1 MNKLDITID
10 PDENLIRVW
19 NNGKGIPIVIH
30 KEHNIYVPE
39 LIFGNLLTGSNF
51 DDNQEK
57 TTGGR
62 NGFGAKLANIF
73 STEFTV
79 ETADSSQ
86 GLKFKQVFTKNMSE
100 RDAPKVSKYSGSDYT
115 CISFKPDLEK
125 FKMQFLDD
133 DTVSLLCKR
142 AYDFAGTSNSNG
154 TKGPKLNVLLN
165 GKKIEAKNFEQ
176 YINLY
181 QGIEKPI
188 GFERNPNER
197 WEIGFGV
204 SDGTFQQV
212 SFVNSICT
220 IKGGTHVNYI
230 ADQVTARLVNFIK
243 KKNKGTEV
251 KASQIKNHLAVYV
264 NCLVTNPSFDSQTK
278 DFLTTKVSA
287 LGSKCEVTEK
297 MLKAIEK
304 SDIVDNILNWSK
316 FKQNNELKKKGGAKK
331 AKILGITKLDDA
343 NFAGTSRSKDCTLIL
358 TEGDSAKALAM
369 SGIGVVGRDFYG
381 AFPLKGKLLN
391 VREAPHAQIL
401 KNEEIQNIAK
411 ILGLQ
416 FGKKYTDV
424 SSLRYGHLMIMADQ
438 DHDGSHIK
446 GLLINF
452 LHFYWPSLLDIPGFL
467 QQFITPIVKCIKGK
481 KEEVFFTLPQYESW
495 KEAQDNMN
503 SWKVKYY
510 KGLGTS
516 TASEAKSYFSNLG
529 THEVDFHWNDNTDN
543 VLDLAFSKKRVDDR
557 KDWLLN
563 MSAGTFIDYN
573 VKSVGYDTFVNRE
586 LILFSHAD
594 NARSIP
600 HFMDGMKPSQR
611 KVLFS
616 CFKKKLHSE
625 LKVAQLAGYIAEKS
639 CYHHGEASLTQ
650 TIIGMAQNFVGSNNI
665 NLLSPCG
672 QFGTRAQG
680 GKDAASPRYVFTKL
694 EPITRCIFHPDD
706 DAILNYLHDDG
717 TSIEP
722 ESYMPIIPML
732 LVNGSDGIGTG
743 WSTSVPTYNP
753 RDLIENLKR
762 LLKGEMMEEMHP
774 WYRGFNG
781 DIRSKSGRDAAN
793 YSMYGNIEQI
803 DDSTILISELPIG
816 KWTHDYKQFLE
827 SMVIGGPGVAEG
839 AAPTSMIV
847 KDFKEN
853 HTDTTVLFTVTMPP
867 EKIVEASNEKGGI
880 HKKFKLET
888 SIATSN
894 MHAFNF
900 DNHIQKFEGAEEIM
914 NSFYNVRLEYYEKRK
929 AYLVSKFKEEWDRL
943 DNKVRFIL
951 AVVNGTI
958 VVSNRKRDELLK
970 ELKSKGFQTFM
981 PIKKTANEEDE
992 TGTTDVEAVQDESDL
1007 AKGYDY
1013 LLSMRLWNL
1022 TMEKVQTLTSERD
1035 AKRAQLDELEATAA
1049 SDIWLND
1056 LEKLEEALDGFE
1068 EQFELAAEE
1077 EEKARRKAGNGSGK
1091 GKGKAAAKKKK
1102 KYADSDE
1109 ESDDDFDDDDDSDFE
1124 DKKPKKKVT
1133 SVKQVKA
1140 AVGPVAGTGKK
1151 IVAPQADARPVK
1163 KERVKASSSSSSS
1176 SSRSIHTSAA
1186 ATAPAPAPVKEEP
1199 VEEMSLAAR
1208 LMNRMKIGLANQ
1220 NFVVE
1225 SAPTPVLAPA
1235 PVTATGGGIK
1245 RVPKAKVVDAS
1256 PEKPD
1261 EDYSAVAFAASYS
1274 PGTPIDKPAKKA
1286 KAVTKKPTAAA
1297 TKKSAVP
1304 VTKKMASKKTASYDS
1319 DGDEDMFDGG
1329 DSDDDDSISGNTP
1342 VAPRVMPGRARKA
1355 IVYDAGDN
1363 SDDDDDDD
1371 DDEGVF
1377 DDESEDDDES
1387 DFE

>member
-19 NNGKGIPIVIH
+19 NNGKGIPVVVH

-79 ETADSSQ
+79 ETADSNE
-86 GLKFKQVFTKNMSE
+86 GLKFKQVFSKNMSQRE
-100 RDAPKVSKYSGSDYT
+100 APIVSKYSGSDYT

-125 FKMQFLDD
+125 FKMPFLDD

-142 AYDFAGTSNSNG
+142 AYDFAGTSNS
-154 TKGPKLNVLLN
+154 KGPKLNVFLN

-188 GFERNPNER
+188 GFERPNER

-230 ADQVTARLVNFIK
+230 ADQATARLVNFIK

-297 MLKAIEK
+297 MLKMIEK
-304 SDIVDNILNWSK
+304 SDIVDHVLNWAK

-331 AKILGITKLDDA
+331 AKILGISKLDDA

-369 SGIGVVGRDFYG
+369 SGIGVVGRDYYG

-416 FGKKYTDV
+416 FGKKYTDT

-467 QQFITPIVKCIKGK
+467 QQFITPIVKCTKGK
-481 KEEVFFTLPQYESW
+481 KEEVFFTLPQYETW
-495 KEAQDNMN
+495 KNAQSNAN
-503 SWKVKYY
+503 AWRIKYY

-516 TASEAKSYFSNLG
+516 TASEAKAYFSNLA
-529 THEVDFHWNDNTDN
+529 THEIDFHWNDNTDN
-543 VLDLAFSKKRVDDR
+543 VLDLAFAKKRVDDR
-557 KDWLLN
+557 KSWLLG
-563 MSAGTFIDYN
+563 MEAGTYVDYN
-573 VKSVGYDTFVNRE
+573 VKSVAYDTFVNRE

-611 KVLFS
+611 KVLYS
-616 CFKKKLHSE
+616 CFKKKLQSE

-706 DAILNYLHDDG
+706 DAILNYLDDDG

-732 LVNGSDGIGTG
+732 LVNGTDGIGTG

-753 RDLIENLKR
+753 RDLIENLRRKIR
-762 LLKGEMMEEMHP
+762 GEMTEEMHP
-774 WYRGFNG
+774 WYRGFHG
-781 DIRSKSGRDAAN
+781 DIRPKDGRDAGN
-793 YSMYGNIEQI
+793 YSMYGNVEQI
-803 DDSTILISELPIG
+803 DDSTILVTELPIG
-816 KWTHDYKQFLE
+816 KWTQDYKQFLE
-827 SMVIGGPGVAEG
+827 SMVIGGPGAAEG
-839 AAPTSMIV
+839 AAAASMIV

-853 HTDTTVLFTVTMPP
+853 HTDTTVLFTVTLPA
-867 EKIVEASNEKGGI
+867 EKLVDACNEKGGI

-888 SIATSN
+888 SISTSN

-900 DNHIQKFEGAEEIM
+900 ENQIQKFENVEEIM
-914 NSFYNVRLEYYEKRK
+914 NSFFHVRLEYYEKRK
-929 AYLVSKFKEEWDRL
+929 AYLVGKFKEEWDRL

-951 AVVNGTI
+951 AVINETI
-958 VVSNRKRDELLK
+958 VVSNRKRDELLQ
-970 ELKSKGFQTFM
+970 ELKSKGFKTFM
-981 PIKKTANEEDE
+981 PVKKTPVEEEDAAANA
-992 TGTTDVEAVQDESDL
+992 EAEEAENDL

-1013 LLSMRLWNL
+1013 LLSMKLWNL
-1022 TMEKVQTLTSERD
+1022 TMEKVQTLTGERD

-1049 SDIWLND
+1049 SDIWLSD
-1056 LEKLEEALDGFE
+1056 LDRLEEALDEFE
-1068 EQFELAAEE
+1068 EQFEIAAAE
-1077 EEKARRKAGNGSGK
+1077 EEKARLKAGNGSTR
-1091 GKGKAAAKKKK
+1091 GKAKVAAKKKTK
-1102 KYADSDE
+1102 KKHVDSDE
-1109 ESDDDFDDDDDSDFE
+1109 ESDADYDDDDDSDFE
-1124 DKKPKKKVT
+1124 DKKPKVSAAKKVK
-1133 SVKQVKA
+1133 VA
-1140 AVGPVAGTGKK
+1140 AGPVAGTGTK
-1151 IVAPQADARPVK
+1151 IIAPQADAKPMK
-1163 KERVKASSSSSSS
+1163 KERSKQSSSSL
-1176 SSRSIHTSAA
+1176 HTSTTSVVA
-1186 ATAPAPAPVKEEP
+1186 APAPKIVKEEP
-1199 VEEMSLAAR
+1199 VEELSLAAR

-1220 NFVVE
+1220 TFVVDP
-1225 SAPTPVLAPA
+1225 APVSAPA
-1235 PVTATGGGIK
+1235 PAKTTGGGTK
-1245 RVPKAKVVDAS
+1245 RPPKAKAASVTS
-1256 PEKPD
+1256 PEKSPD
-1261 EDYSAVAFAASYS
+1261 IYSASAFAASYS
-1274 PGTPIDKPAKKA
+1274 PGTPADKPSKKV
-1286 KAVTKKPTAAA
+1286 KAVSNKPTGAASKKSTAPA
-1297 TKKSAVP
+1297 TKKLP
-1304 VTKKMASKKTASYDS
+1304 LKKKKTHDS
-1319 DGDEDMFDGG
+1319 DEEDALFDDNDSEDSVSGD
-1329 DSDDDDSISGNTP
+1329 TP
-1342 VAPRVMPGRARKA
+1342 VAPRAMPARARKPV
-1355 IVYDAGDN
+1355 VYDAGNDTE
-1363 SDDDDDDD
+1363 
-1371 DDEGVF
+1371 DDENESDVF
-1377 DDESEDDDES
+1377 DEDEDNDDS